1 MKTLKTLL
9 IIVSVL
15 IAVTINGKILTNN
28 LKLQTPEQRILGI
41 WIMENSPS
49 DKIEFLPNGVVNI
62 YIDNTLESTYNYIIS
77 NECNEIIPSSSDN
90 NGNKLVLKYI
100 YPEGD
105 SFCNYILSGVYED
118 NSHTLSLLTEGQG
131 KIIVYMRP

>member
-28 LKLQTPEQRILGI
+28 LKLQTPEQKILGI

-77 NECNEIIPSSSDN
+77 NECNGIIPSSSDN

-118 NSHTLSLLTEGQG
+118 NNHTLSLLTEGQG